1 MHKSLVVKAKPMTIY
16 SRVFTLEVDG
26 RATLT
31 FEAGS
36 AREAQGLCKEV
47 WLRDDL
53 DELMSD
59 GVQVYTPAA
68 RLSTRP
74 ANAEETVVFTNIAG
88 IAEPSDELLLV
99 YLIELDGPPSH

>member
-26 RATLT
+26 KATLT
-31 FEAGS
+31 FEASS

-59 GVQVYTPAA
+59 GVQVCKPAA

-74 ANAEETVVFTNIAG
+74 ANAEETVVFTSIAG
-88 IAEPSDELLLV
+88 VAEPSDELLLV